1 MQQKNYKVGSQIK
14 KNISV
19 NMQQKNYKVGSQI
32 KKNISVKHA
41 TKKL

>member
-1 MQQKNYKVGSQIK
+1 LVGSQIK

-19 NMQQKNYKVGSQI
+19 NIPTKNFMKERTSFSTI
-32 KKNISVKHA
+32 KKNISVNIP